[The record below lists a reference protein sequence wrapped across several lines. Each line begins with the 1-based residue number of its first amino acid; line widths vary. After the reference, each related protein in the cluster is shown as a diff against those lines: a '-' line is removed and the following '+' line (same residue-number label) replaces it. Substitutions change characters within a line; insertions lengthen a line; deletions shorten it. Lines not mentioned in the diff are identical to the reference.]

1 MPDGEVLGRSPSQML
16 GYFGE
21 EESPI
26 DREGWL
32 HTGDLGRVDGDGHL
46 WITGRLKDIIIRGGE
61 NIAPAAVE
69 RALLDIPGVSE
80 AAVFGVPHP
89 DLGEEVMAVVVVEG
103 ESSPDRLQE
112 QLRASLASFAVP
124 SRWSLR
130 RRELTVHMT

>member
-46 WITGRLKDIIIRGGE
+46 WITGRLKHSIIRGGD

-89 DLGEEVMAVVVVEG
+89 DLGEEVMAVVVG
-103 ESSPDRLQE
+103 ERDTPAGPPHE
-112 QLRASLASFAVP
+112 QVTP
-124 SRWSLR
+124 G
-130 RRELTVHMT
+130 